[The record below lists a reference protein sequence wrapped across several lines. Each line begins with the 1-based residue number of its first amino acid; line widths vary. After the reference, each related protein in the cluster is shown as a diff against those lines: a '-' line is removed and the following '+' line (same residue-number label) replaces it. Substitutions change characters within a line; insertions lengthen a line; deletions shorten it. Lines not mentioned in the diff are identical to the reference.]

1 MNPFVAS
8 VGSLLASQAIAAP
21 CVLDH
26 IKGKRA
32 MSLLRLGDG
41 EGVVLSRPDL
51 EDATFGPHLI
61 SHFGEQFERAQLDDL
76 CSRLALAVGRA
87 NVLGIRTDVGA
98 TSFPEGF
105 FCLSDQERVAWVQRN
120 LSLRPEERAQLD
132 PDSASRLMLL
142 GRWMAEFDWPEQA
155 LLTSAWVHFDWLE
168 SGFLADLAM
177 GQERIGLVTGRR
189 DLAPLFRAVGI
200 EVDEWPVPL
209 RYLRRDADWTPH
221 FPDRFDELLDTLTP
235 TFPGQLFFV
244 GAGIC
249 GKVYCDIIAQR
260 GGIALDIGAVCD
272 AWLGISTRPRV
283 AFERWGQEAVP
294 ESLLL
299 ERQLSARLGDG
310 GAKTET

>member
-1 MNPFVAS
+1 
-8 VGSLLASQAIAAP
+8 
-21 CVLDH
+21 
-26 IKGKRA
+26 

-41 EGVVLSRPDL
+41 EGVILSLLNRH
-51 EDATFGPHLI
+51 DASLGNYLA
-61 SHFGEQFERAQLDDL
+61 SHFGDRCTQARLDNLADRLLLAVERAQ
-76 CSRLALAVGRA
+76 
-87 NVLGIRTDVGA
+87 VLGVRADVA
-98 TSFPEGF
+98 ADAFPKDLTG
-105 FCLSDQERVAWVQRN
+105 LSNQRRVAWARQN
-120 LSLRPEERAQLD
+120 LSLRPEESANLD
-132 PDSASRLMLL
+132 PDSAYRLILL

-155 LLTSAWVHFDWLE
+155 LLTSAWIHFDWLE

-221 FPDRFDELLDTLTP
+221 FPDRFNELLDTLTP
-235 TFPGQLFFV
+235 KFPGQLFFV

-283 AFERWGQEAVP
+283 AFERWGQETVP

-299 ERQLSARLGDG
+299 ERQLSARAG
-310 GAKTET
+310 GLAARKTSHE